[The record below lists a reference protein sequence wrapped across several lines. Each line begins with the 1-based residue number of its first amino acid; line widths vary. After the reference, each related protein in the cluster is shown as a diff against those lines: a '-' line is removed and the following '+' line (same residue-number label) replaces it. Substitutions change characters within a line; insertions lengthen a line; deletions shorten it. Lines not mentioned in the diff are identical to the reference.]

1 LETQAVKGLRTFLLV
16 ACTQLLLVAL
26 ALAPAS
32 CTGYAAVTE
41 REPRFQPLRSTAAS
55 LITAEQRI
63 AMGLKAES
71 KSPKTAIGDL
81 LVAARHALQQLE
93 QAPGDIAARDA
104 YNYAIARVF
113 AVISKAK
120 LDPWS
125 SPLSVSSPEGEILFT
140 HRPDSRP
147 GWKPALFD
155 FTPADRFELKG
166 KYVENRTTRPGIG
179 APLVAIGKGMN
190 ERMKEDFTIPRIY
203 YGVTAVVRFEGK
215 RAIVSF
221 EDPLAVE
228 EVRIAGRTH
237 PLAADFTVP
246 LAVMLA
252 SSEPRKFELMRL
264 LRPAEYAETARIAR
278 LQPYDPNK
286 TVVLVIHG
294 LMDSQATWT
303 PMINTL
309 RGNPEIRKNY
319 QFWFYSYPSGYP
331 YPHSAAILRRE
342 LDAIGRRYPLK
353 HKMVLVGHSMGGC
366 ISRLM
371 ITDTGDKLW
380 MEVFKKRPEDV
391 PLSPE
396 SRALLTEALFF
407 KPRREVGRV
416 IFVSAPLKGSELA
429 SGWIGRLGTR
439 LVKSPANLVKVGAEA
454 LKTISFGEGELR
466 LKQIPDSVDT
476 LAPNNRFVR
485 AINTIPI
492 APGIPYHTILGD
504 RGKGNSPNSS
514 DGVVPYWSS
523 HMEGAVSEKVVPSS
537 HSAHQNPEAIAEVRR
552 ILLLHRGLSKPD

>member
-1 LETQAVKGLRTFLLV
+1 
-16 ACTQLLLVAL
+16 
-26 ALAPAS
+26 
-32 CTGYAAVTE
+32 
-41 REPRFQPLRSTAAS
+41 
-55 LITAEQRI
+55 
-63 AMGLKAES
+63 
-71 KSPKTAIGDL
+71 
-81 LVAARHALQQLE
+81 
-93 QAPGDIAARDA
+93 
-104 YNYAIARVF
+104 
-113 AVISKAK
+113 
-120 LDPWS
+120 
-125 SPLSVSSPEGEILFT
+125 
-140 HRPDSRP
+140 
-147 GWKPALFD
+147 
-155 FTPADRFELKG
+155 
-166 KYVENRTTRPGIG
+166 
-179 APLVAIGKGMN
+179 
-190 ERMKEDFTIPRIY
+190 
-203 YGVTAVVRFEGK
+203 
-215 RAIVSF
+215 
-221 EDPLAVE
+221 
-228 EVRIAGRTH
+228 
-237 PLAADFTVP
+237 
-246 LAVMLA
+246 
-252 SSEPRKFELMRL
+252 
-264 LRPAEYAETARIAR
+264 
-278 LQPYDPNK
+278 
-286 TVVLVIHG
+286 
-294 LMDSQATWT
+294 
-303 PMINTL
+303 MINTL
-309 RGNPEIRKNY
+309 RGDPEIRKNY

-353 HKMVLVGHSMGGC
+353 HKMVLIGHSMGGC

-537 HSAHQNPEAIAEVRR
+537 HSAHQNPAAIAEVRR